1 MPSFI
6 HLFVFSI
13 LFPPLFFDGLFER
26 LVFVHPHLAH
36 LFITFVLHHTGEQ
49 SLIMLSRQLCSL
61 GLAMSMQALLGF
73 QPHLALNGSGEMLI
87 LFSLGFAVA

>member
-1 MPSFI
+1 MTGFYA
-6 HLFVFSI
+6 
-13 LFPPLFFDGLFER
+13 
-26 LVFVHPHLAH
+26 HPHLTH

-49 SLIMLSRQLCSL
+49 SLIMLYRQLCSL

-87 LFSLGFAVA
+87 LFLLGFAVA